1 MTPRATGRTV
11 PCDRSIAQRHL
22 AKARG
27 FLAAADGL
35 DGQPDARV
43 VLLVVAGIAA
53 ADAICCG
60 ALRRRAAGADHREA
74 VALLQSVPGEG
85 HGLAAALRVLLGGKH
100 KASYTEASVGP
111 GEERAADRA
120 ARRLV
125 DAATRRLADAPTR

>member
-1 MTPRATGRTV
+1 MTTRLKRHPFLSLFDGADPNASTASRPGTTV
-11 PCDRSIAQRHL
+11 PTQALFFLNDPLVHTA
-22 AKARG
+22 AKNW
-27 FLAAADGL
+27 
-35 DGQPDARV
+35 
-43 VLLVVAGIAA
+43 
-53 ADAICCG
+53 
-60 ALRRRAAGADHREA
+60 A